1 VAHGSVALV
10 RLVDHP
16 LGFAL
21 VLAGLA
27 LLVLI
32 LVSRV
37 TWRPTAPLRLAHRR
51 AWGQILAASARMYV
65 ERVPLFLSLGV
76 LFVPILA
83 ADHAAAGIHPPRD
96 ERLRAADRR
105 REQWARCVL
114 RS

>member
-1 VAHGSVALV
+1 VGHGSVALV

-76 LFVPILA
+76 LFVPISLLITLLQAFILHATSIFGLQTGGESSGLA
-83 ADHAAAGIHPPRD
+83 AFCG
-96 ERLRAADRR
+96 
-105 REQWARCVL
+105 W
-114 RS
+114 